1 MTYKLAC
8 ANYNAA
14 YGALQVG
21 FEQIEAAYKFD
32 AIDLDRLRTESGA
45 NA

>member
-21 FEQIEAAYKFD
+21 LEEIEAANEFD
-32 AIDLDRLRTESGA
+32 AIDLDKLRLEKPQA
-45 NA
+45 

>member
-21 FEQIEAAYKFD
+21 LEQIEAAYKFD
-32 AIDLDRLRTESGA
+32 AIDLDRLRT
-45 NA
+45 